1 MSRASRAAAAA
12 ALLILCAR
20 NAHDHLVS
28 SPEGATES
36 RLTLRRSAVLSAL
49 TTYGELDLLLPRQ
62 SAPVEQSYTSTWDR
76 RLHID
81 RRPGGAR
88 RRSHAAGDVT
98 RPREVGAVRKLT
110 RDREV
115 PLS

>member
-1 MSRASRAAAAA
+1 MSHASRAAAAA
-12 ALLILCAR
+12 ALLILSAW
-20 NAHDHLVS
+20 NAHDHRVS
-28 SPEGATES
+28 SPEGAAES
-36 RLTLRRSAVLSAL
+36 RLTLRRSAVLLAL

-62 SAPVEQSYTSTWDR
+62 STPVERSYISTWDR

-98 RPREVGAVRKLT
+98 RPPEVGAVRKLT

-115 PLS
+115 PLC